1 VDAIPAL
8 LTVHLSHFQQ
18 ISLRTAGWIINIIWV
33 TPFFWGNNYG
43 MAAGDIDASGLWS
56 TRPAAAP
63 QARYS
68 GLRYQKLTA
77 GRTEVKGNLLASSFC
92 ASERPKSRNLSTRY
106 YIQFLASVK

>member
-1 VDAIPAL
+1 
-8 LTVHLSHFQQ
+8 
-18 ISLRTAGWIINIIWV
+18 
-33 TPFFWGNNYG
+33 